1 MALAIKIGII
11 NYDDKIVI
19 TDNTGDY
26 NAVSNPGGWD
36 ATGVTNPA
44 HTTPSPITAVN
55 LDIYLPSTTTSI
67 GTFDL
72 KTTTFFTS
80 TDRAYDLFNDP
91 VLPAPGVVPTFALQ
105 DGIWKY
111 IINFAGSGITVP
123 PQYSLRVNDLVC
135 SIGKL
140 ALSDMET
147 NNYAEVKF
155 MYDRMVQAF
164 ECADYTLAQDL
175 FDEITLMLSD
185 SDCNS
190 WSIGSSC
197 GC

>member
-1 MALAIKIGII
+1 MALSIKIGII
-11 NYDDKIVI
+11 NYDDSIII
-19 TDNTGDY
+19 TDETGDY

-44 HTTPSPITAVN
+44 HTTPSPITAIN
-55 LDIYLPSTTTSI
+55 LDIYLPGSVSSI
-67 GTFDL
+67 GISNL
-72 KTTTFFTS
+72 ITTTFFTS
-80 TDRAYDLFNDP
+80 TDRAYDIFKD
-91 VLPAPGVVPTFALQ
+91 VSSVVPTFVLQ

-111 IINFAGSGITVP
+111 VINFAGSGITLL

-140 ALSDMET
+140 ALSDMDT
-147 NNYAEVKF
+147 NNYAEVKL

-164 ECADYTLAQDL
+164 DCADYTLAQDL

>member
-26 NAVSNPGGWD
+26 NAVSNPGGWGSPN
-36 ATGVTNPA
+36 TV
-44 HTTPSPITAVN
+44 HTTPSPVSAVN

-67 GTFDL
+67 GISDL
-72 KTTTFFTS
+72 ISTTFFTT
-80 TDRAYDLFNDP
+80 TDRAYDLFND
-91 VLPAPGVVPTFALQ
+91 VTSVVPTFTLQ

-111 IINFAGSGITVP
+111 IINFAGSGIIVP

>member
-26 NAVSNPGGWD
+26 NAVSNPGGW
-36 ATGVTNPA
+36 GNPPNVA
-44 HTTPSPITAVN
+44 HTSGPITAIN
-55 LDIYLPSTTTSI
+55 LDIYLPSSAVSI
-67 GTFDL
+67 GTSNL
-72 KTTTFFTS
+72 ITTTFFTS
-80 TDRAYDLFNDP
+80 VDRAYDLLND
-91 VLPAPGVVPTFALQ
+91 VTSVVPTFTLQ

-111 IINFAGSGITVP
+111 VINFVGSGIPALTE
-123 PQYSLRVNDLVC
+123 YSLRVNDLVC